1 MDAKLLNGTQSSPK
15 PKKERGAKNSA
26 PRKKN
31 LEEILTSPLS
41 KRSAARRK
49 ASVGS
54 KQLGVGSSDDFL
66 LMSGDAG
73 EYENNPR

>member
-1 MDAKLLNGTQSSPK
+1 MDAKLLNGSSSSPK
-15 PKKERGAKNSA
+15 AKKEKGPKNSA

-31 LEEILTSPLS
+31 LEEMLNSPLS
-41 KRSAARRK
+41 KRSTAHRK

-54 KQLGVGSSDDFL
+54 KQLGVGSSNDFL
-66 LMSGDAG
+66 LMAGDAG